1 MLQRRLDRSRQ
12 TIRQRQ
18 VRNNLSTVA
27 AQNLNRVPIGVQSGP

>member
-1 MLQRRLDRSRQ
+1 
-12 TIRQRQ
+12 